1 MYILQTKRNA
11 KGRPHETEFWRPWNA
26 EMKYIYGY
34 SSKSRWE
41 NGVICLFITF
51 NLRVVVIKILKVTHF
66 LYFLLVTDSKKL
78 VTVWV
83 KYLEYL
89 TALERSYWVFSENGM
104 VNRLWSYRL
113 WDIEG
118 RNIKKLLS
126 QQKKTKSSIFKGWH
140 LPNCNSEP
148 NNS

>member
-1 MYILQTKRNA
+1 M
-11 KGRPHETEFWRPWNA
+11 ETPWNWILKA
-26 EMKYIYGY
+26 LKCRNEIYLRIQLKEQMGKWSHLSIY
-34 SSKSRWE
+34 Y
-41 NGVICLFITF
+41 VY
-51 NLRVVVIKILKVTHF
+51 LRVVVIKILKMTHF

-83 KYLEYL
+83 KYSEYL

-140 LPNCNSEP
+140 LPNGNSEP